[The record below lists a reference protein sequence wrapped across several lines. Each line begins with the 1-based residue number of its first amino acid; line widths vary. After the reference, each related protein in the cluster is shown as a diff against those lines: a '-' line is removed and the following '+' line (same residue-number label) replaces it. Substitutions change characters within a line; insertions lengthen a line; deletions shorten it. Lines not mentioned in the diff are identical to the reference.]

1 MQGAS
6 ALCANRGKGK
16 SGEAGRRSRS
26 MLGEEWRLCASSER
40 TCSAVASLSF
50 SAGPRQEQP
59 DLQGEREWA

>member
-6 ALCANRGKGK
+6 ALCANRGKGG

-26 MLGEEWRLCASSER
+26 MLGEGWRLCASSER

-50 SAGPRQEQP
+50 SAAQEQP

>member
-1 MQGAS
+1 
-6 ALCANRGKGK
+6 
-16 SGEAGRRSRS
+16 

-50 SAGPRQEQP
+50 SAAQEQL